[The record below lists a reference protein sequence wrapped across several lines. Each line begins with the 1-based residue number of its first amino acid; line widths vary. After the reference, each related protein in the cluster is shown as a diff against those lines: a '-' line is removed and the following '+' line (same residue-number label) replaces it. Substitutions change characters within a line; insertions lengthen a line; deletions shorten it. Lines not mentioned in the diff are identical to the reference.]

1 MPMSHYIDIK
11 ILPDA
16 EINANFLLNKVYTK
30 LHKALFDIKSDAIG
44 VSFPECRV
52 LSLEEPRNIKPAESF
67 SKPRKILGKTFR
79 LHGTQQALEQL
90 QAQNWLARLAD
101 YCKVSDLCEVPTDIQ
116 GYRTVS
122 RIQTTMSQSKLK
134 RLLKRGSITE
144 KEAKGYKAKMFTKG
158 LDDAYVELE
167 SASNGHKHRRYIA
180 FSALQPSPAAGV
192 FDTFGLSKTA
202 TIPWF

>member
-1 MPMSHYIDIK
+1 MNHYIDIK

-30 LHKALFDIKSDAIG
+30 LHKVLFDIKSDAIG
-44 VSFPECRV
+44 VSFPEYRRTLGQV
-52 LSLEEPRNIKPAESF
+52 L
-67 SKPRKILGKTFR
+67 R
-79 LHGTQQALEQL
+79 LYGTQQALDQL
-90 QAQNWLARLAD
+90 QAQDWLARLAD
-101 YCKVSDLCEVPTDIQ
+101 YCKVSAICEVPANIQ
-116 GYRTVS
+116 AYRTVF

-144 KEAKGYKAKMFTKG
+144 EEAKGYKAKLFTKG
-158 LDDAYVELE
+158 LDNAYVELE

-180 FSALQPSPAAGV
+180 FGALQSTPTAGV

-202 TIPWF
+202 TVPWFDSQP

>member
-1 MPMSHYIDIK
+1 MNHYIDIK

-30 LHKALFDIKSDAIG
+30 LHKALFDLKSDSIG
-44 VSFPECRV
+44 VSFPAHHV
-52 LSLEEPRNIKPAESF
+52 L
-67 SKPRKILGKTFR
+67 LGNCLR

-101 YCKVSDLCEVPTDIQ
+101 YCKVSAICEVPANIQ

-144 KEAKGYKAKMFTKG
+144 EEAKGYKAKMFTKG
-158 LDDAYVELE
+158 LDNAYVELE

-180 FSALQPSPAAGV
+180 FGALQTSSVAGV
-192 FDTFGLSKTA
+192 FDAFGLSKTA
-202 TIPWF
+202 TVPWFAA

>member
-1 MPMSHYIDIK
+1 MPMNHYIDIK
-11 ILPDA
+11 LLPDA

-30 LHKALFDIKSDAIG
+30 LHKALFDSKSDSIG
-44 VSFPECRV
+44 LSFPEYRKTLGQV
-52 LSLEEPRNIKPAESF
+52 L
-67 SKPRKILGKTFR
+67 R

-101 YCKVSDLCEVPTDIQ
+101 YCKVSAICEVPADIQ

-144 KEAKGYKAKMFTKG
+144 EEAKGYKAKMFTKG
-158 LDDAYVELE
+158 LDNAYVELE

-180 FSALQPSPAAGV
+180 FGALQPSSVAGV
-192 FDTFGLSKTA
+192 FDAFGLSKTA
-202 TIPWF
+202 TVPWFAA